1 MSKYVRKMQDRTSL
15 TARYSHLW
23 NSTRPTSENLSQ
35 TGNSSDI
42 AALYTL
48 SDVIYEDR
56 KCETTGS
63 ICCYGF
69 TEQYFKDKHLARY
82 SHGSARF
89 CYISDGLCPY
99 RRKILF
105 LRTVT

>member
-1 MSKYVRKMQDRTSL
+1 MKYDAEDMSKNVRKMQDRTSL

-23 NSTRPTSENLSQ
+23 NSTRQTFENLSQ

-69 TEQYFKDKHLARY
+69 TEQYLKTN
-82 SHGSARF
+82 
-89 CYISDGLCPY
+89 
-99 RRKILF
+99 ILPVI
-105 LRTVT
+105 VTGRPDFTTDCHIKYLLSES